1 LSEIIRE
8 IDNCWSAGCPSPPVG
23 RDGNKRGGRRWWVGF
38 YIFFLV
44 AASFRKAQE
53 TIIHKVLFQDV
64 KKP

>member
-1 LSEIIRE
+1 MEIKGE
-8 IDNCWSAGCPSPPVG
+8 VE
-23 RDGNKRGGRRWWVGF
+23 GGGLVF
-38 YIFFLV
+38 IFFFLV